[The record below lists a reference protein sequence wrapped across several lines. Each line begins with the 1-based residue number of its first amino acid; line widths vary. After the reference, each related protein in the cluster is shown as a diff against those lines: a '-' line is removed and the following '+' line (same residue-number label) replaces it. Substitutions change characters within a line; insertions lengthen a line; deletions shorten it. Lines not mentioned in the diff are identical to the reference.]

1 MNKVSRSWYCI
12 DNDLVI
18 DTFIFSTV
26 SSDWIRV
33 TIGKNGFVEAL
44 HELLGVKLKTSIIS
58 VDSSKSTSIK
68 FRIINKL
75 QYEPFLEE
83 NERRVSDIIQIYPK
97 EFVFEPSAELV
108 LRLPNCVAPKS
119 CGQLVCLYCSNVWVR
134 HGIKHLKWKPLDS
147 FCFRVNVE
155 RTEARII
162 CRKSGLYTI
171 KMTQHP
177 QTTKNLDPYTDCE
190 VELKEYPGI
199 QIKFP
204 AGCVSRKTPVTLETI
219 CTDELY
225 NLPKPVPT
233 SSKSHSTWIIPQ
245 KCDPGDQD
253 ESNLVDITSSPV
265 VLVRPSKFRFT
276 KPIQLTLPLLGG
288 GFEDFF
294 SRENARI
301 AVLQSKV
308 LDEDRVLWKH
318 HYSTPEVRFPSFKLS
333 CNSRNQISVFLV
345 WVHRITFGHCNV
357 KQLCY
362 DSLSFC
368 GTNQFYC

>member
-1 MNKVSRSWYCI
+1 M
-12 DNDLVI
+12 
-18 DTFIFSTV
+18 
-26 SSDWIRV
+26 
-33 TIGKNGFVEAL
+33 
-44 HELLGVKLKTSIIS
+44 
-58 VDSSKSTSIK
+58 
-68 FRIINKL
+68 
-75 QYEPFLEE
+75 EE

-147 FCFRVNVE
+147 FCFRVNAE

-245 KCDPGDQD
+245 KCDPGDHD

-276 KPIQLTLPLLGG
+276 KPIQLTLPLLGD

-318 HYSTPEVRFPSFKLS
+318 HYSTPEVRFPSCKLS

-345 WVHRITFGHCNV
+345 
-357 KQLCY
+357 
-362 DSLSFC
+362 
-368 GTNQFYC
+368 